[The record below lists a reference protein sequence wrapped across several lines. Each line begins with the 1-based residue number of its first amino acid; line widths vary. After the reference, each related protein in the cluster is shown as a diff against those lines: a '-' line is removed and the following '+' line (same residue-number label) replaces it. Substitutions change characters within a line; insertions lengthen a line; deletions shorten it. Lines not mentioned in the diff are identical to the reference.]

1 MCTGT
6 WAQKMFGELSQSDL
20 AVCLS
25 PLISSLKLT
34 LKQYLTFFVVIIFD
48 KNKNQF
54 FEVVVKSAYT
64 HQPLLEPKMRKSVKF
79 AIL

>member
-1 MCTGT
+1 MYWDVGT
-6 WAQKMFGELSQSDL
+6 EMFGELSQSDL

-25 PLISSLKLT
+25 ALISSLKLA

-54 FEVVVKSAYT
+54 LKW
-64 HQPLLEPKMRKSVKF
+64 
-79 AIL
+79 